1 MLRRTI
7 PETAASRGKVIF
19 KGRSVVDGMERIR
32 AALRRLRIPYVDLGC
47 TVCMR
52 EIGDYSSTT
61 YCRGC
66 DEERL
71 TAQK

>member
-19 KGRSVVDGMERIR
+19 KGKMILHGTEQVR